1 MNVKKE
7 SPKHEYEKDRGQQ
20 QFYCQVVWVMG
31 NLNVL
36 IRIEL
41 LSWNLITKK
50 VCEIYK
56 TNGRG
61 INTL

>member
-50 VCEIYK
+50 VC
-56 TNGRG
+56 
-61 INTL
+61 